1 MQKQPAVYILSSKP
15 QGTLCIGVTSNL
27 PQRIWRHKNDC
38 IDGFTKRYQVHQ
50 LVYVELHKTMQNAIT
65 REKQMKAWK
74 RQWKINLIET
84 QNPNWTD
91 LYSTIL
97 D

>member
-1 MQKQPAVYILSSKP
+1 MQKQPAIYILSSKP
-15 QGTLCIGVTSNL
+15 QGTLYIGVTSNL
-27 PQRIWRHKNDC
+27 PQRIWQHKNDF
-38 IDGFTKRYQVHQ
+38 IEGFTKRYQVHQ
-50 LVYVELHKTMQNAIT
+50 LVYFELHETIQSAIT

-84 QNPNWTD
+84 QNPNWAD

>member
-1 MQKQPAVYILSSKP
+1 MQKQPAIYILSSKP
-15 QGTLCIGVTSNL
+15 QGTLYIGVTSNL
-27 PQRIWRHKNDC
+27 SQRIWQHKNDF
-38 IDGFTKRYQVHQ
+38 IEGFTKRYQAHQ
-50 LVYVELHKTMQNAIT
+50 LVYFELHETMQNAIT

-84 QNPNWTD
+84 QNPNWAD